1 MPCYDPETHERP
13 IRLANKVHY
22 LTELLCTLCTAVQKS
37 NPQFLPRLPEVN
49 AWWVR
54 HEEFDRIGEEIAR
67 KVRLHGLSSLTPH
80 ERSHY
85 FQREHKN
92 PENP

>member
-1 MPCYDPETHERP
+1 MPCYDPETHDRP
-13 IRLANKVHY
+13 VRLANKIHY

-37 NPQFLPRLPEVN
+37 NPHFLARLPEVH

-67 KVRLHGLSSLTPH
+67 KVKQHGFNSLTQH

-85 FQREHKN
+85 FKRQGN
-92 PENP
+92 DPENP